1 VNHTFR
7 GNEVNELIGRYKAGE
22 LTLEELAQDFRTRR
36 WPRTKP
42 RSQMTYPE
50 LAARTEEDPET
61 DVPDSFDDVEAAFF
75 RHDLS
80 VEEYS
85 RLRAAMAEAL
95 KTEEQRG
102 KR

>member
-7 GNEVNELIGRYKAGE
+7 RNEVTELIGRYKAGE
-22 LTLEELAQDFRTRR
+22 LTLDELAQDFRTRR
-36 WPRTKP
+36 WPRTTP
-42 RSQMTYPE
+42 GRRMTYPE
-50 LAARTEEDPET
+50 LGAQTEEDPGT

-85 RLRAAMAEAL
+85 KLRAAMAEAL
-95 KTEEQRG
+95 KAEDRG
-102 KR
+102 EL